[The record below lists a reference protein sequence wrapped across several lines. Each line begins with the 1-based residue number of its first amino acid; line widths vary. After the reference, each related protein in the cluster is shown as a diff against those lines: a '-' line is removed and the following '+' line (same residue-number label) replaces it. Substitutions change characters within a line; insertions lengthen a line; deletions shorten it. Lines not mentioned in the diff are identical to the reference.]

1 MRTASIPFALLC
13 LGACTLPPTQPRE
26 ARLVGQ
32 TDTGRTLH
40 TFQITRANPYG
51 LSPVPET
58 AITTRA
64 RQICTKGYEGLERR
78 GDAERRISGIIY
90 TDVEVTILCR

>member
-1 MRTASIPFALLC
+1 MRGAAILLALSGLATC
-13 LGACTLPPTQPRE
+13 ALPAPQPRE
-26 ARLVGQ
+26 ARVIGQ

-51 LSPVPET
+51 LSPIPET
-58 AITTRA
+58 AVTTRA
-64 RQICTKGYEGLERR
+64 QQICTKGYEELERR
-78 GDAERRISGIIY
+78 GDVERRISGIIY